1 MRYLKEPRYLAN
13 PKCGNLEILC
23 SDVRQSI
30 LIIAEICLCVCHECH
45 VELSWLK
52 SATASILSRSRTSSA
67 DCYFLIFLN
76 EKHYIKEIFKYLS
89 DFVAVVYTFFFCV
102 ARWLR
107 GRVFS
112 VEPLMTIRVPFHLE
126 EWHIFLCRTKAPW
139 PYSNKQENCSRW
151 IGLFLAENIY

>member
-30 LIIAEICLCVCHECH
+30 LIIAEICPCVCHNH
-45 VELSWLK
+45 VEFSWMK
-52 SATASILSRSRTSSA
+52 SATASILSTSRTSSA
-67 DCYFLIFLN
+67 DCDFLLFWN
-76 EKHYIKEIFKYLS
+76 ENHYIKVLFKYLS
-89 DFVAVVYTFFFCV
+89 DFNFQFFCV
-102 ARWLR
+102 ARWLW